1 MEIAVFSA
9 KPYDRTY
16 FGEVNTD
23 FGHNLRF
30 FELPLGP
37 ETARLAEGASAVCP
51 FVNDDVSAP
60 VLRELHK
67 GGTQL
72 VALRCAG
79 FNNVDLKE
87 AGRLGIKVCNVPAY
101 SPASVA
107 EYTVGLILSLNRKI
121 HRAYARVREGNFSLE
136 GLMGFE
142 LACRTVGVVGTGR
155 IGSLTALILKG
166 FNCRV
171 LAYDPVR
178 REDLVEKGVEYVSL
192 EKLFRESDIVTL
204 HCPLTPETYHL
215 IDTEALAIM
224 KQNVVLVNTSRGALI
239 DTRAVINALKSGKI
253 GALGIDV
260 YEEEAHLFFEDLS
273 DQIIQDDVFKY
284 INSEFAR
291 IFGYRREEL
300 MGTNYKRLVAPED
313 LDRVVKGVTERQKGK
328 GKPTRYKFKAVR
340 KNGDIIHVEVFS
352 TPIIYKGKP
361 AIQGMLIDITK
372 SEIEKRNFKT
382 LCHNMGDCLF
392 VVGGDFRIK
401 YENRRFEEDFGKGIG
416 DYCYHAIFDRESP
429 CDDCI
434 IKEALKKG
442 KIVKREIKAT
452 NNRFYECVSSLFY
465 HDYDSKPTV
474 ITLMHDITEKKKI
487 EDSEKEWRN
496 IFNSIVDG
504 IAIIDKNFNIT
515 KINKGFVELFGL
527 PEEKIIGKKCYE
539 IIHKKDCPDEGC
551 LFLKAIKTK
560 KSEHMEFF
568 SPNIRKYL
576 SIISSP
582 IFKNGETTKTVHV
595 IRDITERKKV
605 EISLERSKL
614 AFFNMLKDLHEAHEK
629 LRVAYEK
636 VKEADKVKSAILA
649 NVSHELKTPLTIAL
663 GMIDIAMDEKNDEER
678 KNMLI
683 KAKKSLLRQLKII
696 EDLIGLAQ
704 IEKGEFI
711 RTISFIRLDEI
722 IEECIREL
730 KEKATEKEIKI
741 IALLTPIRVS
751 VDRVEIKHAIL
762 NLLDNAIKFNK
773 KGGKILIT
781 LRRKE
786 KDIEV
791 CIEDTGVGIS
801 KKHLKKIFEPFY
813 QVDMSIRRKYGGTG
827 LGLTIAKRII
837 ELHGGKIRVESKVNK
852 GSKFCFTL
860 PIVRD

>member
-1 MEIAVFSA
+1 
-9 KPYDRTY
+9 
-16 FGEVNTD
+16 
-23 FGHNLRF
+23 
-30 FELPLGP
+30 
-37 ETARLAEGASAVCP
+37 
-51 FVNDDVSAP
+51 
-60 VLRELHK
+60 
-67 GGTQL
+67 
-72 VALRCAG
+72 
-79 FNNVDLKE
+79 
-87 AGRLGIKVCNVPAY
+87 
-101 SPASVA
+101 
-107 EYTVGLILSLNRKI
+107 
-121 HRAYARVREGNFSLE
+121 VREESELLYKSLVE
-136 GLMGFE
+136 NCL
-142 LACRTVGVVGTGR
+142 VGV
-155 IGSLTALILKG
+155 
-166 FNCRV
+166 
-171 LAYDPVR
+171 Y
-178 REDLVEKGVEYVSL
+178 
-192 EKLFRESDIVTL
+192 
-204 HCPLTPETYHL
+204 
-215 IDTEALAIM
+215 
-224 KQNVVLVNTSRGALI
+224 
-239 DTRAVINALKSGKI
+239 
-253 GALGIDV
+253 
-260 YEEEAHLFFEDLS
+260 
-273 DQIIQDDVFKY
+273 IIQDDVFKY
-284 INSEFAR
+284 VNSEFAR

-496 IFNSIVDG
+496 IFNSIADG

-582 IFKNGETTKTVHV
+582 IFKNGEITKTVHV

-786 KDIEV
+786 KDVEV
-791 CIEDTGVGIS
+791 CIEDTGIGIS

-813 QVDMSIRRKYGGTG
+813 QVDMSVRRKYGGTG

-837 ELHGGKIRVESKVNK
+837 ELHGGKIRVESQVNK